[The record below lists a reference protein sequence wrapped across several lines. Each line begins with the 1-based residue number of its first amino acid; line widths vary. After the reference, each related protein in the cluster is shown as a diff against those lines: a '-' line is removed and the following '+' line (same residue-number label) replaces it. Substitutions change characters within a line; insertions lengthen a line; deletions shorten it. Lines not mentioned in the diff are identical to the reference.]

1 MADGQDEL
9 FASIDA
15 LLEQVYAQDGLPEPA
30 ERKRLRKAAGLSQEQ
45 VARALDVRRESVTS
59 WEAGRTEPRPPKR
72 AAYLRLLDGLAARH
86 PAPQPDATPDDAAEL
101 SAHPARTA
109 GGSPSTSPSAAVAEP
124 AAVAETGATPEPVT
138 AQATSAAPAA
148 APPIE
153 HPGEPSSPV
162 RRPPESKATRS
173 AAPEAAHRPPPKTGP
188 NTRATRPNTRTGT
201 KPTATAGTGTAA
213 KSTPTTGTKPTA
225 KPTAKATAP
234 AGATAT
240 APDPRFAHGPIA
252 VLDGDGSAYCV
263 GGLVLDCPVDD
274 IVSVVEWALNEA
286 KLGASRLHRSGKDAD
301 PLVVLTA
308 AAAERLGLP
317 AVLEDRRGLR
327 LPDDH
332 KAVQQITRAKW
343 KLTRRG
349 FGPWPRVYR
358 PARAGQRQCVQFAV
372 LPWGALDARAWGSAG
387 QLPPAELA
395 RVLGDY
401 ATRVITPRGST
412 AVSGLELMT
421 ALRPPTRAVKDPRS
435 DAWVSGAM
443 PGSLTEPV
451 DPAPP
456 EAPDEHPV
464 VAARHPRG
472 HQRTPAEVLD
482 EEAFDWIRDPQL
494 LTDAE
499 CTRKY
504 AVGID
509 VNTAFLA
516 AANRLVV
523 GLGAPV
529 HVSAPAFDKAVPGSW
544 LIDLSAIE
552 TDPRLP
558 SPFTPD
564 GVRPEG
570 PAWYATPTVAYAHE
584 LVSTYGLPV
593 TLAPVEAWL
602 RPESGPYL
610 DPWYKQL
617 SEAYKAT
624 MADLGI
630 EAGMDEGAFLAAM
643 ETYKQSDPGTAAVL
657 SAIKSTVKGGIG
669 KLRERPQ
676 GAGYRPGERWPALER
691 PTWRPDI
698 RAAVIATARVNMHR
712 KLIKTALATQQAP
725 APAGHLHFADE
736 ALLPVA
742 LLSDCAVY
750 LADGPGPLDFLPRT
764 PDGKP
769 APGTF
774 RLGVSPGMVKHEGT
788 QELLWAVKML
798 DEGHNPA
805 RHIKGTDAAIDG
817 E

>member
-1 MADGQDEL
+1 MSPEQEEL
-9 FASIDA
+9 FASVDA
-15 LLEQVYAQDGLPEPA
+15 LLEQAAADDGLPEPA
-30 ERKRLRKAAGLSQEQ
+30 ERRRLRKAAGLSQEQ

-59 WEAGRTEPRPPKR
+59 WEAGRSEPRPPKR
-72 AAYLRLLDGLAARH
+72 AAYLRLLDGLAARYPEP
-86 PAPQPDATPDDAAEL
+86 PA
-101 SAHPARTA
+101 AREP
-109 GGSPSTSPSAAVAEP
+109 GESAAT
-124 AAVAETGATPEPVT
+124 AAPVT
-138 AQATSAAPAA
+138 AAPVTVAPATVPPAA
-148 APPIE
+148 APQVTAPVPPPATVRPAAE
-153 HPGEPSSPV
+153 V
-162 RRPPESKATRS
+162 RRTAPKKAAARPS
-173 AAPEAAHRPPPKTGP
+173 APAAH
-188 NTRATRPNTRTGT
+188 
-201 KPTATAGTGTAA
+201 
-213 KSTPTTGTKPTA
+213 
-225 KPTAKATAP
+225 
-234 AGATAT
+234 
-240 APDPRFAHGPIA
+240 DPRFAHGPLV
-252 VLDGDGSAYCV
+252 VLDGDTNAYCV
-263 GGLVLDCPVDD
+263 GGLILDCPAKD
-274 IVSVVEWALNEA
+274 IVSLVEWALNEA
-286 KLGASRLHRSGKDAD
+286 QLGAERLHRSGKDAD

-317 AVLEDRRGLR
+317 EALEDRRGLR
-327 LPDDH
+327 LAEDH
-332 KAVQQITRAKW
+332 PVVRQITRAKW

-349 FGPWPRVYR
+349 FGPWARVYR
-358 PARAGQRQCVQFAV
+358 PAQSGQRRCVQFAV

-395 RVLGDY
+395 RVLGAY

-421 ALRPPTRAVKDPRS
+421 ALRPPTRAVKDARS
-435 DAWVSGAM
+435 DAWVSGPM

-464 VAARHPRG
+464 VAALHPRG

-499 CTRKY
+499 CARPF

-516 AANRLVV
+516 AANRLIV
-523 GLGAPV
+523 GLGAAIRV
-529 HVSAPAFDKAVPGSW
+529 AGPAFDKTVPGSW
-544 LIDLSAIE
+544 LIDLSGIE
-552 TDPRLP
+552 MDPRLP
-558 SPFTPD
+558 NPFTPD
-564 GVRPEG
+564 GTRPQG

-584 LVSTYGLPV
+584 LVAAHRLPV
-593 TLAPVEAWL
+593 DLTPLEGWL
-602 RPESGPYL
+602 RPESGSYL
-610 DPWYKQL
+610 DPWYKRL

-630 EAGMDEGAFLAAM
+630 EPAMDEGEFLAAM
-643 ETYKQSDPGTAAVL
+643 ETYKQTDPGMAALL

-698 RAAVIATARVNMHR
+698 RAAVISTARVNMHR
-712 KLIKTALATQQAP
+712 KLVKTALATQQPP
-725 APAGHLHFADE
+725 APWGHLHFADE

-750 LADGPGPLDFLPRT
+750 FSDGPAPLDFLPRT
-764 PDGKP
+764 AEGKP